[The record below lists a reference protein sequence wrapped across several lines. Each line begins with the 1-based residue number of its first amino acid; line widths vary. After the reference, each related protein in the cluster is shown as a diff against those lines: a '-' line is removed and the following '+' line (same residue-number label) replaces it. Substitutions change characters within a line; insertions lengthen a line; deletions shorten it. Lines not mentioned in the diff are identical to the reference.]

1 MNRTM
6 RKNREKNKQIYK
18 ILTPCFR
25 RAALAFAAA
34 AAVFLMSG
42 IKAKAG
48 QWGLLEGGTWVYWE
62 GDQKLTGWHWI
73 DGNGDGTAECYYFS
87 SDGTMC
93 ANMPIDGW
101 QLNPDGAWVQN
112 GVVQTKAV
120 TPGSH
125 HPAGAGSAFVSS
137 ATQNMAS
144 SGAYTPQRARAEAV
158 SLTVSGPQA
167 PYQGKVWTYDDYYI
181 AKKDALPGQISYTKR
196 CLARGCCNPQ
206 GSGLYCDVHTCKE
219 PGCSMGVALSV
230 YNAGYCY
237 THMKAHG
244 IDDIQFEKLEQAE
257 QRQNAQREAAAQAA
271 AYGTGTAGASSKSS
285 SKSTSSSS
293 SKSSSGTSS
302 GSRSSSSCSSV
313 PSSGNPSATASGS
326 SAKKS
331 TSSRDSYDEGYDDV
345 YYHEEYDDERYR
357 TDWDYMSGVDD
368 AMDELGEDW

>member
-125 HPAGAGSAFVSS
+125 HPAGAGSA
-137 ATQNMAS
+137 
-144 SGAYTPQRARAEAV
+144 PC
-158 SLTVSGPQA
+158 GPA
-167 PYQGKVWTYDDYYI
+167 
-181 AKKDALPGQISYTKR
+181 
-196 CLARGCCNPQ
+196 
-206 GSGLYCDVHTCKE
+206 
-219 PGCSMGVALSV
+219 
-230 YNAGYCY
+230 
-237 THMKAHG
+237 
-244 IDDIQFEKLEQAE
+244 F
-257 QRQNAQREAAAQAA
+257 
-271 AYGTGTAGASSKSS
+271 
-285 SKSTSSSS
+285 
-293 SKSSSGTSS
+293 
-302 GSRSSSSCSSV
+302 SSV
-313 PSSGNPSATASGS
+313 EKVPVRKRGRMRLSRIQWHMRAAFCQYSGKINPS
-326 SAKKS
+326 KNMEV
-331 TSSRDSYDEGYDDV
+331 SRFLCMNP
-345 YYHEEYDDERYR
+345 R
-357 TDWDYMSGVDD
+357 
-368 AMDELGEDW
+368 